1 MEKEWERRL
10 RLAKATKFA
19 EAGRA
24 AGHEIQ
30 ARVRWG
36 GSQQQQQRGNR
47 RSGSG
52 VKRREQAAPT
62 TAKEFIASGG
72 MERLERRAAFHA
84 AKEAIQLEREF
95 WLGRL
100 QGWLRTV
107 DRDYARGA
115 DYVRLTLEGR
125 APRQDPRTRP
135 PTSRGDQEFR
145 QLKPAGN
152 PPAGQFTSELCLS
165 TA

>member
-1 MEKEWERRL
+1 MGTLHMEKEWERRL

-115 DYVRLTLEGR
+115 DYVRLTLEGEVKRLRRSLGIKQRDEERR
-125 APRQDPRTRP
+125 AKTRERVRRHRAEIRN
-135 PTSRGDQEFR
+135 SG
-145 QLKPAGN
+145 
-152 PPAGQFTSELCLS
+152 S
-165 TA
+165 